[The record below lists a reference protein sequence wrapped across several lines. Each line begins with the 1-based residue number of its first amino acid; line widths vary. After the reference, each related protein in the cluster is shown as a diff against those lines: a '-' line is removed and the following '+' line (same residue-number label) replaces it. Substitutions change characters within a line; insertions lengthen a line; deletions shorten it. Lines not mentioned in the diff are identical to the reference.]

1 MHKGENAAWCRRIYE
16 RGLELGILSWDQ
28 RCICNESDG
37 MQWQLKEILKS
48 RTELPAGENCHST
61 DINMWFCVKIY
72 ADRIIYVKWK
82 QQHKWYCIRPHYNLW
97 VEQTECLPYR
107 ILLLR
112 HEIEIKFW

>member
-1 MHKGENAAWCRRIYE
+1 
-16 RGLELGILSWDQ
+16 
-28 RCICNESDG
+28 

-82 QQHKWYCIRPHYNLW
+82 QQHK
-97 VEQTECLPYR
+97 
-107 ILLLR
+107 
-112 HEIEIKFW
+112 